1 MPSCRKHTLHEVQNR
16 WRRVFTT
23 VRLVF
28 MRNKQSR
35 TRVVLLS
42 VLFLTTYALHLC
54 VDEAIAQ
61 DSQTHQDQTV
71 ADAARRIREKKKD
84 LTKQSRVITNE
95 DLDVKHFKAGQE
107 GLNLETS
114 GTKASEAS
122 AMAAAPTG
130 QAAVSANKESQP
142 IEAAAKYAEIAKLKQ
157 QIAEAEEDLN
167 LRQRE
172 LMLDQDTVYSNPNY
186 TDSKA
191 GKAKLDAEQER
202 INRVRQE
209 IKGLQ
214 ANLAVL
220 QERQASR
227 KQAVRPEGAPQ
238 RQ

>member
-1 MPSCRKHTLHEVQNR
+1 M
-16 WRRVFTT
+16 
-23 VRLVF
+23 
-28 MRNKQSR
+28 
-35 TRVVLLS
+35 
-42 VLFLTTYALHLC
+42 FLTTCALPPC

-61 DSQTHQDQTV
+61 DSQTHQDQIV
-71 ADAARRIREKKKD
+71 ADAARRSREKKKD
-84 LTKQSRVITNE
+84 LTKQSRIITNE
-95 DLDVKHFKAGQE
+95 DLDVKHLKAGQE
-107 GLNLETS
+107 GRNLETPA
-114 GTKASEAS
+114 TEAPDTG
-122 AMAAAPTG
+122 AIAAVTGRAAA
-130 QAAVSANKESQP
+130 SANKESQS
-142 IEAAAKYAEIAKLKQ
+142 IETAAEYAGIAELKQ

-172 LMLDQDTVYSNPNY
+172 LMLDQGTVYSNPNH

-202 INRVRQE
+202 INRVQQE

-227 KQAVRPEGAPQ
+227 KQAVRPESAAQ